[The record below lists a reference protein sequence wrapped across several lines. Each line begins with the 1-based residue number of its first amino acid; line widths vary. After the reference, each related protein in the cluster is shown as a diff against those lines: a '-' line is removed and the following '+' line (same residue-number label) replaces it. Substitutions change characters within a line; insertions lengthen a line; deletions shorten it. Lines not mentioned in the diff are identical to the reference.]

1 MLSVLSKETTKEE
14 EEGGQ
19 REGNLGRMRA
29 EGAKR
34 REATKKDFESGR
46 NWKKFCNAKLF
57 AIEKA
62 QS

>member
-1 MLSVLSKETTKEE
+1 MLSVLSKETTKGE

-19 REGNLGRMRA
+19 SDGNLGSMRE

-46 NWKKFCNAKLF
+46 NW
-57 AIEKA
+57 E
-62 QS
+62 